1 MNAEVVMV
9 IGVGGIGLAIAR
21 RQGTGRSVLLA
32 DFNEATL
39 ASAAKAL
46 EDVGHNVTARRV
58 DGLRSGAHRSSRT
71 RGGECAPLLDGRTYQ
86 RHGRV
91 EHHDDHFPANR
102 ETSVTESAA
111 LGGPCAGEH

>member
-1 MNAEVVMV
+1 MNAEVVVV

-58 DGLRSGAHRSSRT
+58 DVSDQAPIGAAARAAASVRRSS
-71 RGGECAPLLDGRTYQ
+71 
-86 RHGRV
+86 
-91 EHHDDHFPANR
+91 PAER
-102 ETSVTESAA
+102 ISVTAV
-111 LGGPCAGEH
+111 

>member
-58 DGLRSGAHRSSRT
+58 DVSDQAPIGAAARAAASVRRSSTAERI
-71 RGGECAPLLDGRTYQ
+71 
-86 RHGRV
+86 
-91 EHHDDHFPANR
+91 
-102 ETSVTESAA
+102 SVTAV
-111 LGGPCAGEH
+111 